1 MKQEIIKY
9 IKNIGKKATIPKK
22 ILEHFISHGHS
33 TIPEISKSIGVSL
46 PTTKS
51 TRMARYLFLR
61 TVEMSL
67 FAETRKKSP

>member
-46 PTTKS
+46 PTTTSALK
-51 TRMARYLFLR
+51 
-61 TVEMSL
+61 
-67 FAETRKKSP
+67 